1 MTDSDRSSNVSL
13 DERSPKACCICG
25 VTLGKFGVRHSK
37 KHMCHTCNLP
47 VCVLCSPHT
56 LPEPTTGKPARA
68 CNTCWE
74 HARGNVQALQSEVER
89 LEAVLL
95 ETKQTSEADLIL
107 VKSEAAAHLLALR
120 KLESELETCK
130 AERNDFE
137 KQAKTGE
144 EIAKLLE
151 EEQAI
156 SAKLREQL
164 EEVEARLIYVKN
176 EHGEE
181 IKSLKNENL
190 LRIKAETDTHLL
202 AFKKLEYELATCI
215 TERDD
220 LEKQAKTGAEIA
232 ILLEKEQAISA
243 ALREQLNEHSEE
255 LRSVQQAHQQD
266 LIKQNED
273 LFRATEA
280 LRIAKEAKK
289 RWKQE
294 ANLRETTIEHKE
306 IEVNALAEEKKGM
319 QAIIA
324 NLEENER
331 ILNARLK
338 ELLKK
343 PENLAEEEAELQ
355 QTTLRLK
362 DLSVLQITTEKEL
375 IEIKPQQI
383 PLLQTRVQNLN
394 SELESLRAAL
404 AIREKEKTKAEFQ
417 LAEARKHN
425 EALSQEL
432 FKLKNPPLPTIPP
445 QLTSPPPPE
454 PCLRCAIM

>member
-1 MTDSDRSSNVSL
+1 
-13 DERSPKACCICG
+13 
-25 VTLGKFGVRHSK
+25 
-37 KHMCHTCNLP
+37 
-47 VCVLCSPHT
+47 
-56 LPEPTTGKPARA
+56 
-68 CNTCWE
+68 
-74 HARGNVQALQSEVER
+74 VQALQNEVER

-107 VKSEAAAHLLALR
+107 VKSEAAAHILALR

-130 AERNDFE
+130 TERNDFE

-181 IKSLKNENL
+181 IKSLQNEN
-190 LRIKAETDTHLL
+190 LRIKAEADTHLL
-202 AFKKLEYELATCI
+202 AFKKLEYELAKCV
-215 TERDD
+215 TERNN

-255 LRSVQQAHQQD
+255 LKSVHQAHQQD
-266 LIKQNED
+266 LIRQNED
-273 LFRATEA
+273 LFKATEA
-280 LRIAKEAKK
+280 LRMAKEAKK
-289 RWKQE
+289 RWKQQ
-294 ANLRETTIEHKE
+294 ANLRQTTMEHKE
-306 IEVNALAEEKKGM
+306 IEVSALTEEKKGM

-331 ILNARLK
+331 ISNARLQ

-343 PENLAEEEAELQ
+343 QETLAEKDPELQ

-375 IEIKPQQI
+375 IELKTQQI
-383 PLLQTRVQNLN
+383 PLLQTQVQNLN

-404 AIREKEKTKAEFQ
+404 ALREKEKTKAEFQ

-425 EALSQEL
+425 EAVSQEL